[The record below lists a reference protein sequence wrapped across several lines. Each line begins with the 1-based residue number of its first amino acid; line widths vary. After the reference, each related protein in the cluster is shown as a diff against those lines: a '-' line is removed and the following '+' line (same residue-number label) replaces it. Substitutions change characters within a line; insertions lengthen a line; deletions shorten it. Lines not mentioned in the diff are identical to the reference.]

1 MEALLAPAVFH
12 RPALVAEVTA
22 LLEPRDGGVYFDGT
36 LGGGGHAAAILRV
49 SGPTGR
55 LYGTDRDPE
64 AIAEATRRL
73 AGYEERFQAERGGF
87 EELDRLEMFEGPRF
101 DGAVLDLG
109 VSSHQIDT
117 PERGFTFDADA
128 PLDMRMGPGGPTAAD
143 LLNTLSVAE
152 LAEIFRRYGEEPFA
166 GPIAR
171 AVAVA
176 RRRAPVAT
184 SAELREILRAAVP
197 ARFRPAKVYARAFQ
211 ALRIA
216 VNQELTRLESGL
228 PVVFGRLRP
237 GGRLAVLAYHSLEDR
252 IVKGYFRALEQ
263 ACICPP
269 GLPVCGC
276 GRIPVARLVTRRPVT
291 PGVAEIAQNPR
302 ARSAR
307 LRVVARLADTLP
319 PAAGSPPA
327 DAADPESGASM
338 R

>member
-1 MEALLAPAVFH
+1 MEVLLAPSAFH
-12 RPALVAEVTA
+12 RPVLLAEVTA

-36 LGGGGHAAAILRV
+36 LGGGGHAAAILGA

-64 AIAEATRRL
+64 ALEAAAQRL
-73 AGYEERFQAERGGF
+73 AEYGERFHAELAGF
-87 EELDRLEMFEGPRF
+87 EELDRLEALQGVRF

-109 VSSHQIDT
+109 VSSHQIDS
-117 PERGFTFDADA
+117 PGRGFAFDTDS

-143 LLNTLSVAE
+143 FLNELSAPE

-166 GPIAR
+166 GPVAR
-171 AVAVA
+171 AVVSA
-176 RRRAPVAT
+176 RRRGRLA
-184 SAELREILRAAVP
+184 SSSQLREILRSAVP
-197 ARFRPAKVYARAFQ
+197 AHFKPAKVYARAFQ

-216 VNQELTRLESGL
+216 VNRELERLEVGL
-228 PVVFGRLRP
+228 AVVFGRLRP
-237 GGRLAVLAYHSLEDR
+237 GGRLAVLSYHSLEDR
-252 IVKGYFRALEQ
+252 IVKGYFRTLEQ

-269 GLPVCGC
+269 GMPVCGC

-291 PGVAEIAQNPR
+291 PGAAEIAENPC

-307 LRVVARLADTLP
+307 LRVGARLADSLAS
-319 PAAGSPPA
+319 AAGSTPTDPS
-327 DAADPESGASM
+327 DPERGAPL